1 MPKSKIKKDACPTCM
16 KPAGGSGHLCVPLHR
31 KDEKC
36 EWCGA
41 LIVNQ
46 RHLCNDKVK
55 DLAYVCNSCG
65 RTAVS
70 AEYLCNPKKI
80 GV

>member
-1 MPKSKIKKDACPTCM
+1 MPKSKTKKDTCPTCIQ
-16 KPAGGSGHLCVPLHR
+16 PAGESGHLCVPAIK

-41 LIVNQ
+41 LIANQ
-46 RHLCNDKVK
+46 RHLCSDKVK
-55 DLAYVCNSCG
+55 DLAYVCNGCG

-70 AEYLCNPKKI
+70 AEFLCHPTKI
-80 GV
+80 TK